1 MLPKSFLP
9 LLETLP
15 LFYQIKPDD
24 ILTLLE
30 CMGASVR
37 TYKKGEYLL
46 TEGQDMTGLLILLKG
61 HALLYKNADTAPSL
75 LDAAHEGHVLGAAS
89 IGRET
94 VPCLMA
100 AQAAADCTAL
110 AIPYRR
116 LMFQCTLRCPFH
128 HQILENLVISIS
140 EGQRQLYEKIYIL
153 SQKTIREKLLAFLS
167 QRAAAGPPAT
177 ITLPFGRTGLAN
189 YLCADRSAL
198 TRELNAMRDEGI
210 LTFNRNEYTLLLP
223 PKDGNMPPDSCH
235 GSSRHRAGG
244 Q

>member
-9 LLETLP
+9 VLETLP
-15 LFYQIKPDD
+15 LFYKIKPDD

-61 HALLYKNADTAPSL
+61 HALLYKNADTSPSL
-75 LDAAHEGHVLGAAS
+75 LGAAHEGYVLGAAS

-100 AQAAADCTAL
+100 AMASVPCTAL
-110 AIPYRR
+110 SIPYRR

-167 QRAAAGPPAT
+167 GWAGAEPSGM
-177 ITLPFGRTGLAN
+177 IVLPFGRTELAN

-198 TRELNAMRDEGI
+198 TRELNAMQREGI
-210 LTFNRNEYTLLLP
+210 LTFCGNEYTLLSP
-223 PKDGNMPPDSCH
+223 DKPCKTAPDSCY
-235 GSSRHRAGG
+235 GSSRHRAGE